1 MKLLIGFDN
10 KIYPGVNEFKSIG
23 TCKFINYNQ
32 QSILKYIASCDIF
45 IPHLREPIDNKILK
59 YAKKLKIIATPS
71 TGKDHIDEN
80 ELNKRNIKLITLFE
94 DRKFL
99 DKISS
104 TAEMNWLLIL
114 SCIRNF
120 RFLIDRIQKE
130 KKWTNSDIRGNE
142 LQGKTIG
149 VIGFGRLGKKIAK
162 YAETFGMNVLVY
174 DIKKI
179 KHKKKYSFVTLNKLL
194 ESSDIISMNVKLNP
208 SSRQMISFEQVNKMK
223 KGVIFVNTARGDT
236 VSSRALIKGLNSGKI
251 GSIGIDVCNNEYS
264 SSYLP
269 NDPLITKSFTDKRI
283 IVTPHAGGATHDAH
297 NQVFKKLSDLIKI
310 NISNNKI

>member
-1 MKLLIGFDN
+1 MKLLVGFDN

-32 QSILKYIASCDIF
+32 MSILEHIGSCNIF
-45 IPHLREPIDNKILK
+45 IPHLREPINKKILK
-59 YAKKLKIIATPS
+59 HAKKLKIIATPS

-80 ELNKRNIKLITLFE
+80 KLNKRNIRLITLFE

-114 SCIRNF
+114 ACIRNF

-130 KKWTNSDIRGNE
+130 KKWTNSDIRGYE

-149 VIGFGRLGKKIAK
+149 IIGYGRLGKKIAK
-162 YAETFGMNVLVY
+162 YADAFGMNVLVH

-179 KHKKKYSFVTLNKLL
+179 KHKNKHSFVTLSKLL
-194 ESSDIISMNVKLNP
+194 EKSDIISMNVKLNP
-208 SSRQMISFEQVNKMK
+208 SSSQMIGFEQVNKMK
-223 KGVIFVNTARGDT
+223 RGVIFVNTARGDT

-269 NDPLITKSFTDKRI
+269 SDPLITKSFTDKRI
-283 IVTPHAGGATHDAH
+283 VVTPHAGGATHDAH
-297 NQVFKKLSDLIKI
+297 DQVFKKLSDLVKKH
-310 NISNNKI
+310 ISNNKI

>member
-1 MKLLIGFDN
+1 MKLLVGFDN

-23 TCKFINYNQ
+23 DCKFINYNQ
-32 QSILKYIASCDIF
+32 KSILKHIASCDIF

-59 YAKKLKIIATPS
+59 HAKKLKIIATPS

-80 ELNKRNIKLITLFE
+80 ELNQRNIRLITLFE

-114 SCIRNF
+114 ACIRNF

-130 KKWTNSDIRGNE
+130 KKWNNSDIRGYE

-149 VIGFGRLGKKIAK
+149 IIGYGRLGKKIAK
-162 YAETFGMNVLVY
+162 YAETFGMNVLLH

-179 KHKKKYSFVTLNKLL
+179 RHKKKYSFVTLNKLL
-194 ESSDIISMNVKLNP
+194 GSADIISMNVKLNP
-208 SSRQMISFEQVNKMK
+208 TSRQMISYEQVDKMK
-223 KGVIFVNTARGDT
+223 QGVIFVNTARGDT
-236 VSSRALIKGLNSGKI
+236 VSSKALLKGLKSGKI

-283 IVTPHAGGATHDAH
+283 IVTPHVGGATHDAH

-310 NISNNKI
+310 TISKNKI